1 VNIGISFYSASGLMG
16 VPAEMYRYGTMQF
29 MHIICFIFL
38 VPAVG
43 YLYAPMF
50 HRLRIASSFEVKT
63 SFFDIICIQQIINS
77 SSVHLKRK
85 VSGVEIQRCRPK
97 ISVDHSHHANG
108 S

>member
-1 VNIGISFYSASGLMG
+1 MNIFLILLWISFYSASGLMG

-63 SFFDIICIQQIINS
+63 SFFDDIICIQQIINPS
-77 SSVHLKRK
+77 FVHFKQ
-85 VSGVEIQRCRPK
+85 VSGAEI
-97 ISVDHSHHANG
+97 
-108 S
+108 